1 VPRRVGEQVVTKH
14 DGGDHAVRRFTELC
28 SETYRPVLA
37 YAMRRTRSVDDAHD
51 VVSSTFLVAWRRLDD
66 VLDADVPLAWLYGVA
81 RKTLSNQR
89 RSTQRQAA
97 VAQRAAEFGRDAHQV
112 GADRIIESQAEW
124 SKIMTALETLS
135 ERDREVLRLAAF
147 EQLAPA
153 EIAVVLG
160 VSSARA
166 RTWLY
171 RARRR
176 LNHAAEAPDV
186 ESGGGR

>member
-1 VPRRVGEQVVTKH
+1 MTTRGG
-14 DGGDHAVRRFTELC
+14 GGDAVRRFTDLYA
-28 SETYRPVLA
+28 ETYQPVLA

-66 VLDADVPLAWLYGVA
+66 VLDADVPLAWLYGVS

-89 RSTQRQAA
+89 RSTQRQTA
-97 VAQRAAEFGRDAHQV
+97 VA
-112 GADRIIESQAEW
+112 DRVAGSSPANVSEGTEQIVESRAEW
-124 SKIMTALETLS
+124 SKTMTALETLG

-176 LNHAAEAPDV
+176 LERAVEALDAEP
-186 ESGGGR
+186 GGLR

>member
-1 VPRRVGEQVVTKH
+1 VKER
-14 DGGDHAVRRFTELC
+14 DDAGDAVRRFTALYA
-28 SETYRPVLA
+28 ETYRPILA
-37 YAMRRTRSVDDAHD
+37 YAMRRTRSVDDAND

-81 RKTLSNQR
+81 RKTLANQR
-89 RSTQRQAA
+89 RSTQRQT
-97 VAQRAAEFGRDAHQV
+97 VV
-112 GADRIIESQAEW
+112 ADRVASRSRGNVSERTERIVESRAKW
-124 SKIMTALETLS
+124 SNVLAALGTLG

-160 VSSARA
+160 VSSARV

-176 LNHAAEAPDV
+176 LKHAVGELDA
-186 ESGGGR
+186 ESGGSR